1 MQLELINWRDKV
13 EVLCHQLVL
22 GNAFLM
28 EV

>member
-1 MQLELINWRDKV
+1 MQLELMNWRGKV